1 MKYSGRVLDG
11 TAANSLYKSSNRP
24 LFSILSPRPT
34 LLRCRLTCVSLSMGL
49 SGLAELR
56 DSAPCGYGNTHRF
69 SGLEV
74 IGAPRTFGIIR
85 RSNTPPPMSAVG
97 GRPEVI
103 HAPRNIA
110 L

>member
-34 LLRCRLTCVSLSMGL
+34 LLRCRLTCVSLSIGL
-49 SGLAELR
+49 SWLAELR
-56 DSAPCGYGNTHRF
+56 GSAPCGHGNTHRF

-74 IGAPRTFGIIR
+74 IGARTFAIIR

-97 GRPEVI
+97 GGPEVI
-103 HAPRNIA
+103 HAPRNFA